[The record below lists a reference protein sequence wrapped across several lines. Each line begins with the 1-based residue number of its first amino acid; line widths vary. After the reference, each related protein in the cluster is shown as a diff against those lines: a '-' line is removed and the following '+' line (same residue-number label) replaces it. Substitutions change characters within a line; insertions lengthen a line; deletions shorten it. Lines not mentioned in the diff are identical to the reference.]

1 MSGPPTYL
9 FNALSYQARQMARD
23 TKDERLAI
31 MLKQVAVGCLILMVG
46 FAANQMLK
54 EKFGDSDH
62 RRPR

>member
-1 MSGPPTYL
+1 
-9 FNALSYQARQMARD
+9 MARD

-31 MLKQVAVGCLILMVG
+31 ILKQVAVGCLILMVG